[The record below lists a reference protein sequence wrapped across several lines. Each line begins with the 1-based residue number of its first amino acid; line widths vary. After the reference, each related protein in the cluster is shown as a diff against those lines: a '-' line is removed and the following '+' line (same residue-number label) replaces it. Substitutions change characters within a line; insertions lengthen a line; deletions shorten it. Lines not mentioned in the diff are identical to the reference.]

1 MMTGQTTQ
9 TAALIERY
17 RALLETD
24 GTPLPLPVTGSSMLP
39 FLSPGRDSVLLARPN
54 RRLRRGDMAL
64 YRREGGGYV
73 LHRIVACQR
82 DGGFAMA
89 GDAQQLVERGIR
101 RDQIVAVVCAAVR
114 KGRCQGPGCF
124 WWEFFARVWPRVLP
138 LRGGLCRAYGVL
150 SRFRRGQK

>member
-138 LRGGLCRAYGVL
+138 LHGGLCRAYGVL

>member
-138 LRGGLCRAYGVL
+138 LRGGLCRAYGVR

>member
-101 RDQIVAVVCAAVR
+101 RDQIVAVMCAAVR